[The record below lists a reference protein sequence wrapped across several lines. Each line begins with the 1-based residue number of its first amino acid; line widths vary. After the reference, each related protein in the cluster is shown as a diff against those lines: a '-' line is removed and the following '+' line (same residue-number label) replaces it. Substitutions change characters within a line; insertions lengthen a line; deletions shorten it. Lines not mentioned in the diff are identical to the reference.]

1 VSDDQG
7 DAASGLHPSGLD
19 PDAGRHRRRRR
30 GLTLAGVAVGISLL
44 TVLLGFGLCRD
55 PSIIRSALVGRPA
68 PEFALQ
74 TMDGSQTVRLADLR
88 GQVVV
93 VNFWASWCLPCRAE
107 HPSLLAAWQRYRD
120 GGVVFVGIPFTDRSS
135 AVRAYVRELG
145 GDWPELADP
154 ASGTAIAYGV
164 YGAPETFVIG
174 PDGNVAYRRV
184 GAIGYDEL
192 TEQIERL
199 LKGSR

>member
-1 VSDDQG
+1 MSDERD
-7 DAASGLHPSGLD
+7 ASGGSHPSGLD
-19 PDAGRHRRRRR
+19 PTAGRHRRRRR
-30 GLTLAGVAVGISLL
+30 GVTLASVAVGISLL
-44 TVLLGFGLCRD
+44 TVLLGFGLSRD
-55 PSIIRSALVGRPA
+55 PTVIRSALVGRPA

-74 TMDGSQTVRLADLR
+74 TMDGSQAVRLVDLR

-107 HPSLLAAWQRYRD
+107 HAALLAAWQRYRD
-120 GGVVFVGIPFTDRSS
+120 SGVVFVGIPFQDRSS
-135 AVRAYVRELG
+135 AVRAYVEELG

-184 GAIGYDEL
+184 GAIGYEEL
-192 TEQIERL
+192 TEQIGRFL
-199 LKGSR
+199 VGSK

>member
-1 VSDDQG
+1 MSDER
-7 DAASGLHPSGLD
+7 DAASGSHPSVLD
-19 PDAGRHRRRRR
+19 PTAGRHRRRRR

-44 TVLLGFGLCRD
+44 TVLLGFGLSRD
-55 PSIIRSALVGRPA
+55 PTVIRSALVGRPA

-74 TMDGSQTVRLADLR
+74 TMDGSQAVRLADLR

-93 VNFWASWCLPCRAE
+93 VNFWASWCLPCRVE
-107 HPSLLAAWQRYRD
+107 HPALLALWQRYRD
-120 GGVVFVGIPFTDRSS
+120 SGVVFVGIPLWDRSS
-135 AVRAYVRELG
+135 AVRAYVEELG

-174 PDGNVAYRRV
+174 PDGSVAYRRV
-184 GAIGYDEL
+184 GAIGYEEL
-192 TEQIERL
+192 TGQIERL
-199 LKGSR
+199 LEGSK